1 MSLPNGWLLC
11 FLKWT
16 KDSRKR
22 SEIIRT
28 SKHAIKKTY
37 QNPST
42 VWCSQSRN
50 DVKEEKAVQRVAM
63 FAGLQF
69 EGRELSSMSNL
80 SLKGRHAGPHDLVDE
95 KKIRGDDRTRI
106 EKLHFDS
113 IIV

>member
-1 MSLPNGWLLC
+1 MSLTNGWLLC

-28 SKHAIKKTY
+28 SKHAIKKIY

-50 DVKEEKAVQRVAM
+50 DVKGEKAVQRVAM

-69 EGRELSSMSNL
+69 EVRELSSTL